1 MTRDGLPPTFT
12 PFPRLPTELK
22 IRIWRAFPD
31 LKEKIRSLAVE
42 FSSVE
47 NLETLLIAIK
57 RLSPR
62 KLREII
68 LIVGQTGLLKLSQF
82 KYPEHVR
89 FSELDSPSWQIWKDA
104 TAGELEGCVVRVVE
118 AKVVF

>member
-68 LIVGQTGLLKLSQF
+68 LIVGQTGLLKLS
-82 KYPEHVR
+82 
-89 FSELDSPSWQIWKDA
+89 
-104 TAGELEGCVVRVVE
+104 
-118 AKVVF
+118 